1 MVGSLYPLLRC
12 RALAKQLQGGERTTT
27 VVPPEN
33 NQLQQKTQLHGAE
46 TEAMLS
52 LRVWSQSAGLVAGRG
67 APRDAHRHVRPFPRA
82 NRR

>member
-12 RALAKQLQGGERTTT
+12 HALAKQLQGGERTTT
-27 VVPPEN
+27 VVPPEI
-33 NQLQQKTQLHGAE
+33 NQLRQKTHLHGAE

-52 LRVWSQSAGLVAGRG
+52 LPVWSQSAGLVAGRG